1 MAVRQGAALLLTGV
15 WLGVL
20 AASWLAATASFRG
33 VDRVLGTD
41 MRPELG
47 ARLSGL
53 EAAERRMTLRHVAAE
68 INRWMFRR
76 LGVLQLGVGL
86 LALAAA
92 WPGVAA
98 RWLLGAAVAIA
109 ISQVVLGSAIE
120 SFGRS
125 LDFLPRPLPPDMGRR
140 FGLLHAC
147 FLLLD
152 VGKMALL
159 FAAGHALARRP
170 F

>member
-15 WLGVL
+15 WLGIL

-33 VDRVLGTD
+33 VDRVLGAD

-53 EAAERRMTLRHVAAE
+53 DAAERRLALRHVAAE

-76 LGVLQLGVGL
+76 LGVVQLGVGL

-92 WPGVAA
+92 WPGVPA

-109 ISQVVLGSAIE
+109 IGQVVLGSAIE

-125 LDFLPRPLPPDMGRR
+125 LDFLPRPLPSEIGRR

-152 VGKMALL
+152 LGKVALL
-159 FAAGHALARRP
+159 LAAGHALARRP
-170 F
+170 L